1 MSGTYLPKPVLLLI
15 LILATGVFS
24 GCNRPE
30 VIADLGSL
38 SFHMLDQDSSSVTF
52 PSDFNGEIT
61 VTGFIYTNCPDV
73 CPIITANM
81 KKMFTA
87 LDDPSGVQFV
97 LITFDPKRDT
107 PPVLKNY
114 RGMYDLDENHFT
126 LLTGDSTTVDSL
138 MREMDIVVSRA
149 DKSGIEDTN
158 TYFLNHTNRV
168 TLIDQRGRIRGEYI
182 GSRVPP
188 EHVIEDI
195 NKLR

>member
-1 MSGTYLPKPVLLLI
+1 MYRISLTKPVLLL
-15 LILATGVFS
+15 LLPLAASIFS

-30 VIADLGSL
+30 VIADLGSS
-38 SFHMLDQDSSSVTF
+38 SFNMLDQDSSSVTF
-52 PSDFNGEIT
+52 PDDFNGEIT
-61 VTGFIYTNCPDV
+61 VTGFIYINCPDI

-81 KKMFTA
+81 KKMYAT
-87 LDDPSGVQFV
+87 LEDPSGVQFV
-97 LITFDPKRDT
+97 LITFDPNRDT
-107 PPVLKNY
+107 PTVLKNY
-114 RGMYDLDENHFT
+114 RGMYDLDKNHFT

-138 MREMDIVVSRA
+138 MKEMDIVVSRA
-149 DKSGIEDTN
+149 EKSGIEDAN

-168 TLIDQRGRIRGEYI
+168 TLIDRQGRIRGEYI

>member
-1 MSGTYLPKPVLLLI
+1 MRRTYLTKPVLFALLT
-15 LILATGVFS
+15 LTAGFFS

-30 VIADLGSL
+30 VIADLSSL

-52 PSDFNGEIT
+52 PADFKGEIT

-81 KKMFTA
+81 KRMYTD
-87 LDDPSGVQFV
+87 LEDPSGVQFV
-97 LITFDPKRDT
+97 LITFDPSRDT

-114 RGMYDLDENHFT
+114 RGMYDLDKNHFT

-138 MREMDIVVSRA
+138 MKEMDIVVSRA
-149 DKSGIEDTN
+149 EKSGVEDAN

-168 TLIDQRGRIRGEYI
+168 TLIDQQGRIRGEYI